1 MFHPPLAADDGILL
15 VQKRENRTDAAIHML
30 FMRMD
35 LTIVWLNT
43 ACEVVDV
50 QLAKRW
56 RLVYTPR
63 KPARYVMEISKEQI
77 EAFQVGDRLQFDGLG
92 EGTPIEG

>member
-1 MFHPPLAADDGILL
+1 MFHPPLAVDNGILL

-35 LTIVWLNT
+35 LTIVWLNIS
-43 ACEVVDV
+43 CEVVDV

-56 RLVYTPR
+56 RPVYTPR
-63 KPARYVMEISKEQI
+63 KPAKYVMEISTEQI
-77 EAFQVGDRLQFDGLG
+77 GAFQVGDRLQFDDLG
-92 EGTPIEG
+92 EGTSTEG